1 MIADLL
7 PAPTTLLTQL
17 SVLGS
22 LEGEG
27 RERIVA
33 TWLPGRRVCRA

>member
-1 MIADLL
+1 MTSELL
-7 PAPTTLLTQL
+7 PAPTTLFTPL